1 MNRILPAALLACATT
16 MLASTAHAQFMGNN
30 NAVSIRPKSGEETAG
45 PARPVPPPAI
55 PGARQSMGAAPAAR
69 SPSEMSPN
77 EALFDAINRGDIAAV
92 RDALNRGAD
101 LGGRNILGM
110 TPLEL
115 SVDLGRNDI
124 SFLLLS
130 MRGGDM
136 PRSQPS
142 APDASSLFASGPR
155 PTPTKAERRTVPV
168 KVAAQASNADRAP
181 RLFAN
186 DGGMPVPT
194 VGFLGFDPR
203 R

>member
-1 MNRILPAALLACATT
+1 MIRILPAALV
-16 MLASTAHAQFMGNN
+16 ASALSLLSVSAQAQFLGNN
-30 NAVSIRPKSGEETAG
+30 GAVSIRPKSGEETAG
-45 PARPVPPPAI
+45 PAKPVPPPAL
-55 PGARQSMGAAPAAR
+55 PGSRLAPGAAPAAR
-69 SPSEMSPN
+69 SPSDMSPN
-77 EALFDAINRGDIAAV
+77 EALFDAINRGDISAV
-92 RDALNRGAD
+92 RDALNRGAE
-101 LGGRNILGM
+101 LGSRNILGM

-130 MRGGDM
+130 MRGGDT

-155 PTPTKAERRTVPV
+155 PTPTKTERRTVPV